1 MPRRR
6 ITFRQLETF
15 AAVSRLN
22 SFTKAADALHLT
34 QPAVSIQ
41 IKQISETIGL
51 PLFEQSGRDI
61 ALTPAGE
68 ELLKTVRSLDDIWN
82 RFESAVDELKGL
94 KRGKLRVALVTTA
107 KYFLPRM
114 LGAFCQRYPDI
125 DIELEIAN
133 RAKIVERL
141 RNNQDDLYVMSY
153 PPDDLDIVSRAF
165 LDNEYVVIAPSTHW
179 AVGKPVSI
187 QALGSEAFLLRELGS
202 GSRHVI
208 DQHMQALGMQLKVRL
223 SLASN
228 EAIRDLVASGMGL
241 SVLSRHALG
250 SDFERDGLAVLVVE
264 GFPLKQA
271 WHVVHLRSKSL
282 SMPAQAFLDELLQ
295 TLPIGGGW
303 PGVSRARRL
312 SPAA

>member
-15 AAVSRLN
+15 SAVSRLR

-41 IKQISETIGL
+41 IRQIVDTIGL
-51 PLFEQSGRDI
+51 PLFEQSGRDVV
-61 ALTPAGE
+61 LTPAGE
-68 ELLKTVRSLDDIWN
+68 ELLRTVRSLDDVWN
-82 RFESAVDELKGL
+82 RFESAIDELKGM

-114 LGAFCQRYPDI
+114 LGAFCQRYPEI

-133 RAKIVERL
+133 REKIVERL
-141 RNNQDDLYVMSY
+141 RNNQDDIYVMSY
-153 PPDDLDIVSRAF
+153 PPNDLDIVRIPF
-165 LDNEYVVIAPSTHW
+165 LDNAYVVIAPARHW
-179 AVGKPVSI
+179 ALGRPVSLAELSGEPFI
-187 QALGSEAFLLRELGS
+187 LREMGS

-208 DQHMQALGMQLKVRL
+208 EQHMREEHVQLKVRL

-250 SDFERDGLAVLVVE
+250 RNPERDGLAILDVE

-271 WHVVHLRSKSL
+271 WNVVHLSGKILSL
-282 SMPAQAFLDELLQ
+282 PAKAFLDELLEQ
-295 TLPIGGGW
+295 GIG
-303 PGVSRARRL
+303 VNR
-312 SPAA
+312 

>member
-22 SFTKAADALHLT
+22 SFTKAAEALHLT

-51 PLFEQSGRDI
+51 PLFEQTGRDI

-82 RFESAVDELKGL
+82 RFESAIDELKGL

-107 KYFLPRM
+107 KYFLPRL
-114 LGAFCQRYPDI
+114 LGVFCKRYPDI
-125 DIELEIAN
+125 DIEVEITN
-133 RAKIVERL
+133 RAKIIERL

-153 PPDDLDIVSRAF
+153 PPDDLDIVSRPF
-165 LDNEYVVIAPSTHW
+165 LDNEYVVIAPHSHW
-179 AVGKPVSI
+179 SVGQPVSLPEL
-187 QALGSEAFLLRELGS
+187 AGEAFVLREPGS

-208 DQHMQALGMQLKVRL
+208 DQHLQALGMQLNVRL
-223 SLASN
+223 ALASN

-250 SDFERDGLAVLVVE
+250 NDLARDGLAVLEVA

-271 WHVVHLRSKSL
+271 WHVVHLSSKILSL
-282 SMPAQAFLDELLQ
+282 PARAFLDELLKA
-295 TLPIGGGW
+295 GGE
-303 PGVSRARRL
+303 
-312 SPAA
+312 

>member
-51 PLFEQSGRDI
+51 PLFEQTGRDI

-94 KRGKLRVALVTTA
+94 RRGKLRVALVTTA

-153 PPDDLDIVSRAF
+153 PPDDLDIVSLPF
-165 LDNEYVVIAPSTHW
+165 LDNEYVVIAPATHW

-187 QALGSEAFLLRELGS
+187 QDLASEAFLLRELGS

-208 DQHMQALGMQLKVRL
+208 DQHMQALGTQLKVRL
-223 SLASN
+223 ALASN

-250 SDFERDGLAVLVVE
+250 NGFARDGLAILEVE

-271 WHVVHLRSKSL
+271 WNVVHLSSKILSL
-282 SMPAQAFLDELLQ
+282 PAQAFLDELLKEG
-295 TLPIGGGW
+295 LGR
-303 PGVSRARRL
+303 V
-312 SPAA
+312 